1 MGWFSSKSKENIEKK
16 EVKPSLPWK
25 NLSSENQLDE
35 ILENRTGVKHV
46 LFKHSTRC
54 VVSAMAKRQLE
65 SDWPADRTDIQV
77 WYLDLLNH
85 RDISNA
91 IAEKTGVYHQSP
103 QAIALLNGEVVYAD
117 SHSEISA
124 RRILKS
130 LEK

>member
-1 MGWFSSKSKENIEKK
+1 MGWFSSKGKENSEKPA
-16 EVKPSLPWK
+16 VKANLSWK
-25 NLSSENQLDE
+25 NLSDTEQLDA
-35 ILENRTGVKHV
+35 ILEDRTGEKHV

-65 SDWPADRTDIQV
+65 SEWPADKSDIQV

-91 IAEKTGVYHQSP
+91 IAEKTGIYHQSP
-103 QAIALLNGEVVYAD
+103 QAIVLVNGEVKYQD

>member
-1 MGWFSSKSKENIEKK
+1 MGWFSSKSKEDNEKP
-16 EVKPSLPWK
+16 VVTANLLWK
-25 NLSSENQLDE
+25 NLSDTDQLDA
-35 ILENRTGVKHV
+35 ILENRTGEKHV

-65 SDWPADRTDIQV
+65 SEWPADKADIQV

-91 IAEKTGVYHQSP
+91 IAEKTGIYHQSP
-103 QAIALLNGEVVYAD
+103 QAIVLVNGEVKYQD